1 MGAVGIIRSE
11 NTGEEFPALFIVLKE
26 SFAKKLPWG
35 ITYVIVV
42 EDVLC
47 TGWQDNNFVLNLLT
61 IHTVDQ
67 VKDEIIR

>member
-1 MGAVGIIRSE
+1 MGAVKIIRSG
-11 NTGEEFPALFIVLKE
+11 NADKEFPALLTVLKK
-26 SFAKKLPWG
+26 FFVKKLPWR
-35 ITYVIVV
+35 ITYAIIV